1 MAGTI
6 FDLPDTYVEPDTNR
20 VKQIGDL
27 WNQTY
32 SDSFAVE
39 LPGLVEDLLKTAT
52 ESEDFNTRID
62 SLASEIAFDI
72 AAIDS
77 TVNTDSLS
85 QELSNIFWSNA
96 AYPDEDNTIDDDKKK
111 ADEFAGVLVGMEN
124 ARKTLEFEDIDK
136 SVELARIKKHY
147 KLGPNVSADDAY
159 KRLLEDLS
167 ADELR
172 KIQKQGTFDKKAFE
186 NIDTT
191 KLMPLPLAYKRSST
205 EDAIQSLLN
214 PLPAGTGGPI
224 GAGSFGPGMWPGAY
238 GGWLLPSEKMTKENF
253 KKYLHKEQYLEL
265 EKLNKESGS
274 RRLRLSVEEMDE
286 ISTTYANKF
295 ADSGYETYQKYQ
307 IEVLKDV
314 TSGAI
319 TGALDN
325 LEAAADLER
334 RRQGI
339 FTTK

>member
-124 ARKTLEFEDIDK
+124 ARKSLEFTDIDK
-136 SVELARIKKHY
+136 SVELDRIKKHY
-147 KLGPNVSADDAY
+147 ELGPNVSADDAY

-172 KIQKQGTFDKKAFE
+172 KIQSGGTFNEKGFE
-186 NIDTT
+186 NVDINT
-191 KLMPLPLAYKRSST
+191 LMPLPLAYKRSAT
-205 EDAIQSLLN
+205 EDAIELAKN
-214 PLPAGTGGPI
+214 PFL
-224 GAGSFGPGMWPGAY
+224 GASGFNSYTSWA
-238 GGWLLPSEKMTKENF
+238 LPSEKMTKENF
-253 KKYLHKEQYLEL
+253 KKYLHKEQFTEL
-265 EKLNKESGS
+265 QKLQSDSGS
-274 RRLRLSVEEMDE
+274 RRNRLSIEEIDK
-286 ISTTYANKF
+286 IATNYANKF

-314 TSGAI
+314 TSESI
-319 TGALDN
+319 SGALDN
-325 LEAAADLER
+325 LESAAELDR
-334 RRQGI
+334 RRKGI
-339 FTTK
+339 FVADD